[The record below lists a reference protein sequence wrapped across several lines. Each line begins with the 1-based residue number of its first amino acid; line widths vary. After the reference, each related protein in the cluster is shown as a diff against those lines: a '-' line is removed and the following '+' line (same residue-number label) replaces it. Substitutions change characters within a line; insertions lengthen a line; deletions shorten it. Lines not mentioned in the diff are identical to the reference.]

1 MTGGPEDPYRLQG
14 IVLMSDRRQFPVR
27 HLAAAALLL
36 SVAPLLAAAAA
47 APAGHAAVPLPAK
60 NAAFLDKYCS
70 SCHNST
76 DWAGELALDVLDQD
90 NIATD
95 GAAWEEVARK
105 LRGALMPPSSEP
117 QPSAADR
124 NSFIHAME
132 TSLDLAAAGDVNP
145 GSVVLHRLNRREYSN
160 AIRELLDIEVDAEAL
175 LPRDDMSSGFDNVA
189 EVLKVTPSFLEQYL
203 AAAREVSVQAIG
215 NPRARSTGRVY
226 PGSLAAQ
233 QYVNQ
238 EGLPLGTRGGLLID
252 HYFPVDGEYE
262 TTISG
267 LVGGGYV
274 WGVAD
279 QRTLIV
285 TVDGDRV
292 FQANVGGEEDLEAI
306 DQKQAVGIAAI
317 DNRFRNIRFKAK
329 AGTHRVGIT
338 FKQKTAAEHI
348 DTLHAFNPVSGM
360 SQNHSGA
367 AFSDGYRLSNV
378 EIKGPI
384 SKTVVSDTPS
394 RRKLFICHPA
404 NAADEAPCAK
414 KILATLAK
422 RAFRRPVNDAD
433 IAGAMGFYAEG
444 RKAGTFDDGIQK
456 GVMTILSSPRFL
468 FRAHTPPAG
477 VKPGETYRIQ
487 DLDLAS
493 RLSFFLWGAP
503 PDEKLIDIAAAG
515 RLKDKGV
522 LQSEVRR
529 MLRDPRSNTMV
540 RGFTGRWLNIDGLD
554 IVNTDVLLFP
564 DFTADLI
571 PAFKEELFQFV
582 GSVFA
587 EDRNV
592 NELMTANWTFLNER
606 LAIHYGIPGVRGG
619 DFRKVVL
626 AEDYRRGLFGK
637 GAVLMATSYA
647 NRTSPVVRGSWVLE
661 HLMGTPPASP
671 PPGVEQFPESE
682 EGGEQLTVRSRL
694 EHHRK
699 VKSCAACHDIID
711 PVGIALE
718 NYNAVG
724 QWRVKDIDAGQPIDA
739 AGKLADGT
747 RVTGVAELR
756 SYIVGRPDLFV
767 HTLAENLLVYAL
779 GRSVQYYD
787 MPLLRKLV
795 RDAGTQDYRFS
806 ALVQGIV
813 ASPAFQYD
821 KVPVEKP
828 AAVTANAR

>member
-1 MTGGPEDPYRLQG
+1 
-14 IVLMSDRRQFPVR
+14 
-27 HLAAAALLL
+27 
-36 SVAPLLAAAAA
+36 
-47 APAGHAAVPLPAK
+47 
-60 NAAFLDKYCS
+60 
-70 SCHNST
+70 
-76 DWAGELALDVLDQD
+76 
-90 NIATD
+90 
-95 GAAWEEVARK
+95 
-105 LRGALMPPSSEP
+105 
-117 QPSAADR
+117 
-124 NSFIHAME
+124 
-132 TSLDLAAAGDVNP
+132 
-145 GSVVLHRLNRREYSN
+145 
-160 AIRELLDIEVDAEAL
+160 
-175 LPRDDMSSGFDNVA
+175 
-189 EVLKVTPSFLEQYL
+189 
-203 AAAREVSVQAIG
+203 
-215 NPRARSTGRVY
+215 
-226 PGSLAAQ
+226 
-233 QYVNQ
+233 
-238 EGLPLGTRGGLLID
+238 
-252 HYFPVDGEYE
+252 
-262 TTISG
+262 
-267 LVGGGYV
+267 
-274 WGVAD
+274 
-279 QRTLIV
+279 
-285 TVDGDRV
+285 
-292 FQANVGGEEDLEAI
+292 
-306 DQKQAVGIAAI
+306 
-317 DNRFRNIRFKAK
+317 
-329 AGTHRVGIT
+329 
-338 FKQKTAAEHI
+338 
-348 DTLHAFNPVSGM
+348 
-360 SQNHSGA
+360 
-367 AFSDGYRLSNV
+367 
-378 EIKGPI
+378 
-384 SKTVVSDTPS
+384 
-394 RRKLFICHPA
+394 
-404 NAADEAPCAK
+404 
-414 KILATLAK
+414 
-422 RAFRRPVNDAD
+422 
-433 IAGAMGFYAEG
+433 
-444 RKAGTFDDGIQK
+444 
-456 GVMTILSSPRFL
+456 
-468 FRAHTPPAG
+468 
-477 VKPGETYRIQ
+477 
-487 DLDLAS
+487 
-493 RLSFFLWGAP
+493 
-503 PDEKLIDIAAAG
+503 
-515 RLKDKGV
+515 
-522 LQSEVRR
+522 

-779 GRSVQYYD
+779 GRSAQYYD